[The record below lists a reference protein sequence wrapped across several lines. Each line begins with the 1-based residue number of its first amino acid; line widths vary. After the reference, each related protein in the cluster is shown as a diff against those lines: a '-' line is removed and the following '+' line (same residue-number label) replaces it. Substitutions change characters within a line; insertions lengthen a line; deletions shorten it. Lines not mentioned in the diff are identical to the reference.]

1 MNLKNIFSR
10 SATDEVRVP
19 ELEVQGD
26 RLRVQRDEP
35 VRGDEEDSRDEH
47 QKPRDYRL
55 PKTKWFEPRNESG
68 APSGRHPISPE

>member
-1 MNLKNIFSR
+1 MNLRNIFQR
-10 SATDEVRVP
+10 SAADEVRVP

-35 VRGDEEDSRDEH
+35 GPGEQEDLREQE

-55 PKTKWFEPRNESG
+55 PKTKWF
-68 APSGRHPISPE
+68 